1 MRITATFA
9 FVPALLAALAMS
21 ARADVLE
28 LKNGQTMSGK
38 YAGGTPDMIYF
49 KTDMGQMMVDV
60 SKVVALTM
68 VVSAPAAAAPTPAP
82 VAAAPAAAPQ
92 SVTIP
97 AGTVL
102 MVRMMDSVSSRS
114 APGASFTT
122 KLEYD
127 LAVNGVVAVKAGTVI
142 YGKVQSA
149 TQAGRLAGKSSLD
162 VRLVQMVPWGTPI
175 PLSTSSYLQQG
186 QSEGKKTAAAAGVGA
201 VIGNNVGSG
210 NASQGAAWGV
220 AAAALK
226 PGQTL
231 TIPPGAL
238 VEFSLT
244 QPLTVQIKG

>member
-1 MRITATFA
+1 MKTIAKLLFA
-9 FVPALLAALAMS
+9 VALLGFMAS
-21 ARADVLE
+21 ARADILE

-60 SKVVALTM
+60 SNVVALTM
-68 VVSAPAAAAPTPAP
+68 VVPAPAAAVPKPAP
-82 VAAAPAAAPQ
+82 VAAAPSAAPQ

-102 MVRMMDSVSSRS
+102 MVKMMDSVSSKS
-114 APGASFTT
+114 APGTPFTT

-142 YGKVQSA
+142 YGKVQSSS
-149 TQAGRLAGKSSLD
+149 QAKRARGMSTLD
-162 VRLVQMVPWGTPI
+162 VRLVQMVPSGTPI
-175 PLSTSSYLQQG
+175 PLSTTSYLQKG
-186 QSEGKKTAAAAGVGA
+186 ENETKKTVVAAGVGA
-201 VIGNNVGSG
+201 VVGNNYGDGGRS
-210 NASQGAAWGV
+210 AEGAAWGV
-220 AAAALK
+220 AAASLK

>member
-1 MRITATFA
+1 V
-9 FVPALLAALAMS
+9 VP
-21 ARADVLE
+21 
-28 LKNGQTMSGK
+28 
-38 YAGGTPDMIYF
+38 
-49 KTDMGQMMVDV
+49 
-60 SKVVALTM
+60 
-68 VVSAPAAAAPTPAP
+68 APAAAVARPAP

-97 AGTVL
+97 PGTVL
-102 MVRMMDSVSSRS
+102 MVKMMDSVSSKS

-149 TQAGRLAGKSSLD
+149 KQAGRLAGKSTLD

-186 QSEGKKTAAAAGVGA
+186 QSEGKKTVAAAGVGA

-210 NASQGAAWGV
+210 NGSQGAAWGV

>member
-1 MRITATFA
+1 MKSIAKVAFA
-9 FVPALLAALAMS
+9 VALLGFMVS
-21 ARADVLE
+21 ARADLLE

-49 KTDMGQMMVDV
+49 KTDMGQLMIGV
-60 SKVVALTM
+60 SNVVALTM
-68 VVSAPAAAAPTPAP
+68 VVPAPAAAVPRPAP
-82 VAAAPAAAPQ
+82 VAPAAAPR

-97 AGTVL
+97 AGTAL
-102 MVRMMDSVSSRS
+102 LVRMMDSVSSKS

-122 KLEYD
+122 KLEYN
-127 LAVNGVVAVKAGTVI
+127 LEANGVVAVKAGTII

-149 TQAGRLAGKSSLD
+149 TQAGRAFGRSSLD

-175 PLSTSSYLQQG
+175 PLSTTSYKQQG
-186 QSEGKKTAAAAGVGA
+186 QSEGAKTVAAAGVGA
-201 VIGNNVGSG
+201 IVGNNYGSG
-210 NASQGAAWGV
+210 NHGNEGAMWGV
-220 AAAALK
+220 AAASLK

-244 QPLTVQIKG
+244 QPLTVEIKG